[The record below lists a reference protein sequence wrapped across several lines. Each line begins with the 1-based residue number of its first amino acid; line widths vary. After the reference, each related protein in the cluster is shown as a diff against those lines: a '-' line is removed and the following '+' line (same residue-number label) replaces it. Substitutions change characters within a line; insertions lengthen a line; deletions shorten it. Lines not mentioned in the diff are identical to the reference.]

1 MSNFPTPEKITE
13 TINSNVR
20 AELRRQGHN
29 LEWLAGD
36 LGLSVDGLLTDLSEH
51 MPPHLIWDIA
61 EALNVPAPVL
71 IEAR

>member
-36 LGLSVDGLLTDLSEH
+36 LGVSVDGLLGDMSEH

-61 EALNVPAPVL
+61 EALNVPAPEL
-71 IEAR
+71 LEAR